1 MTDERVNILLVDDQ
15 SANLL
20 ALESIL
26 ADMDQN
32 LVKAESGRDA
42 LRALLGALC
51 HEGATF
57 LVDADVRSLVES
69 GARAERVRG

>member
-1 MTDERVNILLVDDQ
+1 VRAQWRRGRPAVISSHRLNYAHLDPAW
-15 SANLL
+15 SA
-20 ALESIL
+20 A
-26 ADMDQN
+26 
-32 LVKAESGRDA
+32 GRDA